1 MYRETVYYPWRN
13 GVFVS
18 NRKFSA
24 HGRTYRVDAMTR
36 PARAYGSARARWA
49 VAGQT
54 VAVETALGA
63 VVALA
68 APTVLTVLVVA
79 GYLVL
84 VALTLWAGAALAPAP
99 RQLWVHCQ
107 GVPTM
112 IFTSTDEL
120 EFGKVCRALLKA
132 IESNLDLAA

>member
-24 HGRTYRVDAMTR
+24 HGRTYRVDGMTR

-68 APTVLTVLVVA
+68 APTVLAGLVVA

-84 VALTLWAGAALAPAP
+84 VALTLWVGAAIQPAP
-99 RQLWVHCQ
+99 RQLWVHYQ

-112 IFTSTDEL
+112 IFTATDEL